1 MRITKKSALLRM
13 FFLMV
18 PLFAVAAPVPEKI
31 ISADAGVT
39 TLLRSFGLEEQ
50 LVGIDV
56 TSPQPV
62 SGKLIPNVGYH
73 RQLSAEGLLSL
84 HPDVLIGSEN
94 MGPPEALAAVTAAG
108 VSVVRL
114 PSAEDGKSLL
124 ANVQQLAK
132 VLGKQAQG
140 EVVLAQLSEKF
151 SQLDQQKMPNNT
163 RALFL
168 LDAGGR
174 GLRAAGAGTG
184 GDALIHL
191 LGANNVMTH
200 ASYQPIS
207 AEAILAINPDVI
219 LVAID
224 AEQNP
229 ISSLLQQYPALSVL
243 NAIKNARL
251 LNVRSETLVAGL
263 SVLTVDEA
271 LRLAAQ

>member
-1 MRITKKSALLRM
+1 MRVTKKSVWIISLWVM
-13 FFLMV
+13 ISSSV
-18 PLFAVAAPVPEKI
+18 VAAPASEKI

-39 TLLRSFGLEEQ
+39 ALLRAFGLEEQ

-62 SGKLIPNVGYH
+62 SGKPIANVGYH

-84 HPDVLIGSEN
+84 HPDILIGSEN
-94 MGPPEALAAVTAAG
+94 MGPPEVLAVVAAAG

-114 PSAEDGKSLL
+114 PAVVDAKGLL
-124 ANVQQLAK
+124 ASVQQLAT

-140 EVVLAQLSEKF
+140 EMVLKQLGEKVAR
-151 SQLDQQKMPNNT
+151 LDQQKMPDNT
-163 RALFL
+163 KALFL

-174 GLRAAGAGTG
+174 GLRAAGTGTG

-191 LGANNVMTH
+191 LGAHNVMTY

-207 AEAILAINPDVI
+207 AEAILAINPDII
-219 LVAID
+219 LLAVD
-224 AEQNP
+224 GEQN
-229 ISSLLQQYPALSVL
+229 SGHDFLQQYPALAAA
-243 NAIKNARL
+243 NAIKNENL
-251 LNVRSETLVAGL
+251 LSVHSEALVAGL

-271 LRLAAQ
+271 LRLAAR